1 MYEIVK
7 FTDDLGRNVEITP
20 EDVKRHLCA
29 NANDSEV
36 ALFLE
41 LCKAQR
47 LNPFIKDAYLVKY
60 GNAPASI
67 ITGKEV
73 FTKRANANPNFE
85 GMEHG
90 VVFMRKGPQG
100 VTVDKREGAAVYKA
114 AGETLLGG
122 WARVFV
128 KGKKPFY
135 CELALEE
142 YSTGKSNWAKMPAVM
157 IDKCAQVAALRL
169 AFPDQFQGLYA
180 AEEMGNAGAAII
192 EQDSKPAPAPIPVVE
207 FVEMMS
213 EAQEAA
219 LCEQAAMLAD
229 MRGVAFD
236 DVVRSLYASK
246 AMKAAEAKDNAELT
260 AEQADVALG
269 VLSRWIDQARAKAQ
283 EAAPDAV
290 TAAMERAKAASLE
303 NLADEDTA
311 F

>member
-7 FTDDLGRNVEITP
+7 FTDDQGRNVQITP
-20 EDVKRHLCA
+20 EDVKRHLCS

-60 GNAPASI
+60 GNGPASI

-90 VVFMRKGPQG
+90 VVFMRKDARG

-122 WARVFV
+122 WARVYV

-180 AEEMGNAGAAII
+180 AEEMGSVGAAVI
-192 EQDSKPAPAPIPVVE
+192 EQDSKPEPIPVVE
-207 FVEMMS
+207 YEEMAREDQLMMITEQMAELS
-213 EAQEAA
+213 EI
-219 LCEQAAMLAD
+219 
-229 MRGVAFD
+229 RGVSFD
-236 DVVRSLYASK
+236 EVMGKLYASK
-246 AMKAAEAKDNAELT
+246 TVAAMGVTPDDSLT
-260 AEQADVALG
+260 EQQADVLLTLLG
-269 VLSRWIDQARAKAQ
+269 RWIEQARTTQ
-283 EAAPDAV
+283 QPDAV
-290 TAAMERAKAASLE
+290 QVAMESARAASMA
-303 NLADEDTA
+303 NEDIA

>member
-7 FTDDLGRNVEITP
+7 FTDDQGRNVQITP
-20 EDVKRHLCA
+20 EDVKRHLCN

-60 GNAPASI
+60 GNGPASI

-90 VVFMRKGPQG
+90 VVFMRKDARG

-122 WARVFV
+122 WARVYV

-180 AEEMGNAGAAII
+180 AEEMGSVGAAVI
-192 EQDSKPAPAPIPVVE
+192 EQDSKPEPIPVVE
-207 FVEMMS
+207 YEEMAREDQLMMITEQMAELS
-213 EAQEAA
+213 EI
-219 LCEQAAMLAD
+219 
-229 MRGVAFD
+229 RGVSFD
-236 DVVRSLYASK
+236 EVMGKLYASK
-246 AMKAAEAKDNAELT
+246 TVAAMGVTPDDALT
-260 AEQADVALG
+260 EQQADVLLTLLG
-269 VLSRWIDQARAKAQ
+269 RWIEQARTTQ
-283 EAAPDAV
+283 QPDAV
-290 TAAMERAKAASLE
+290 QVAMESARAASMA
-303 NLADEDTA
+303 NEDIA

>member
-29 NANDSEV
+29 NATDSEV
-36 ALFLE
+36 AMFLE

-60 GNAPASI
+60 GSGPASI

-73 FTKRANANPNFE
+73 FTKRANSNPNFE

-90 VVFMRKGPQG
+90 VVFMRKDARG

-122 WARVFV
+122 WARVYV
-128 KGKKPFY
+128 KGKHPFY

-180 AEEMGNAGAAII
+180 AEEMGNAGAVVI
-192 EQDSKPAPAPIPVVE
+192 EQDSKPAPAPAPIQVE
-207 FVEMMS
+207 YEEMAGEHQLMMVT
-213 EAQEAA
+213 
-219 LCEQAAMLAD
+219 EQMAELAEI
-229 MRGVAFD
+229 RGVSFD
-236 DVVRSLYASK
+236 EVMGKLYASK
-246 AMKAAEAKDNAELT
+246 TVTAMGVTPDDALT
-260 AEQADVALG
+260 EQQADVLLTLLG
-269 VLSRWIDQARAKAQ
+269 RWIEQARAMRKA
-283 EAAPDAV
+283 DAV
-290 TAAMERAKAASLE
+290 QVAMESARAASIE
-303 NLADEDTA
+303 NGMANEDIA